1 MAWIRVFD
9 KQLEMPSR
17 PLSAPA
23 ASVMERWST
32 REGYDERTAP
42 PAAACLRVY
51 IARPERKKRK
61 EKKLDAHEVIVRD
74 SNPQKEKK
82 RKRKEKGCT

>member
-42 PAAACLRVY
+42 PAAARPPCLEKEKKEKKRK
-51 IARPERKKRK
+51 EKEKKRK
-61 EKKLDAHEVIVRD
+61 EKKRDAHKVI
-74 SNPQKEKK
+74 E
-82 RKRKEKGCT
+82 E

>member
-1 MAWIRVFD
+1 MLIRLFTLQKIVAWVRVFD
-9 KQLEMPSR
+9 KQLELPSR

-42 PAAACLRVY
+42 PAAARPPCL
-51 IARPERKKRK
+51 EK
-61 EKKLDAHEVIVRD
+61 EK
-74 SNPQKEKK
+74 KEKK
-82 RKRKEKGCT
+82 RREKEKEKEKKRDAHKVIEE

>member
-1 MAWIRVFD
+1 MLIRLFTLQKIVAWVRVFD
-9 KQLEMPSR
+9 KQLELPSR

-42 PAAACLRVY
+42 PAAA
-51 IARPERKKRK
+51 RPPALEKEKKRKKKKRK
-61 EKKLDAHEVIVRD
+61 EKKRDAHKVFE
-74 SNPQKEKK
+74 E
-82 RKRKEKGCT
+82 